1 MEDKYEKTGRLWIEP
16 DAEIHKKGSITL
28 NGKKRYIA
36 ICESRNNLGKPKYE
50 LLLSVGLIFPNNEKL
65 KETDPDISGNVYIDN
80 QKYRF
85 SAWKNE
91 ATDGTPI
98 TDVRLKEW
106 IEKTENDVPF

>member
-1 MEDKYEKTGRLWIEP
+1 M
-16 DAEIHKKGSITL
+16 
-28 NGKKRYIA
+28 
-36 ICESRNNLGKPKYE
+36 
-50 LLLSVGLIFPNNEKL
+50 SVGLIFPNNEKL